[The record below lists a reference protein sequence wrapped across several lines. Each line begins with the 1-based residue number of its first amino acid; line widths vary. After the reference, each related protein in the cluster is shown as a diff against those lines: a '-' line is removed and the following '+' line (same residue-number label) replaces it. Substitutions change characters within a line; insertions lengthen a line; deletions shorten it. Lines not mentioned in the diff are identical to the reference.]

1 MRIRP
6 EDLYPPA
13 SGRPTRR
20 PIDVRSPGEVA
31 RGALPGAVALPILDD
46 DERHAVGLTYAEQ
59 GQEAAVAVGE
69 RITQPHM
76 HTRRMAWREAADAEP
91 SVFVCW
97 RGGMRSDLART
108 LSDRP
113 DVPTVEGGYKAVR
126 GYLTDAVPP
135 SLARRTP
142 FVVTGPTGSGKT
154 ELLRALEAHPDLL
167 ALDLEGAAEHRGSA
181 FGATG
186 PQPAQATFEHRLAL
200 PLLLGR
206 EPLLLLEDESR
217 NVGSVHLP
225 AAVFDVVRSAPLVRL
240 ETTDDAR
247 VRRIHA
253 EYAADPARRDGVAA
267 ARATLSAA
275 IGRLKRRLGGA
286 TTERMVAVLE
296 DVEAQGAWFDPEA
309 FRPVV
314 LPLLHDYYDPL
325 YRKATP
331 DAGRSVAVRGTE
343 EEVRSWIEMRAR
355 EAA

>member
-1 MRIRP
+1 MRP

-13 SGRPTRR
+13 GGRPARR

-31 RGALPGAVALPILDD
+31 KGALPGAVALPILDD
-46 DERHAVGLTYAEQ
+46 DERHAVGLAYARE

-69 RITQPHM
+69 RVTAPHL
-76 HTRRMAWREAADAEP
+76 HARRAAWQAAADGEP
-91 SVFVCW
+91 SAFVCW

-108 LSDRP
+108 LSERP
-113 DVPTVEGGYKAVR
+113 DTPTVEGGYKAIR
-126 GYLTDAVPP
+126 RHLMDGLAP

-154 ELLRALEAHPDLL
+154 DLLHRLAGRGGLL

-181 FGATG
+181 FGAMG

-206 EPLLLLEDESR
+206 EPFVLLEDESR
-217 NVGSVHLP
+217 NVGGVHLP

-240 ETTDDAR
+240 EVSDAAR
-247 VRRIHA
+247 LHRIHA
-253 EYAADPARRDGVAA
+253 AYAAAPARREGVPA
-267 ARATLSAA
+267 ARAALAAA
-275 IGRLKRRLGGA
+275 IRRLKRRLGGA

-296 DVEAQGAWFDPEA
+296 DAEAQGAWFDAEA
-309 FRPVV
+309 FRAVI

-331 DAGRSVAVRGTE
+331 DEGRAVVVRGDE
-343 EEVRSWIEMRAR
+343 EEVASWIELRTR